1 MAKKQLKFEE
11 SDFEAQGFKDLK
23 VEFPL
28 TLRSKCCKHWF
39 RYSND
44 GRFEMIDMRHNRMS
58 LSFGRY
64 ASQLHQLYNEENFYL
79 KIVSQRLD
87 KITNDDFENKLVE
100 FYQSYDK
107 YLKGELFLTEDI
119 QINDSNEPK
128 EQNKKE
134 EEYPF

>member
-1 MAKKQLKFEE
+1 MAKKTRKFEE
-11 SDFEAQGFKDLK
+11 LDFENQQFKDLQ

-44 GRFEMIDMRHNRMS
+44 GRFEYIDMRHNRMS

-64 ASQLHQLYNEENFYL
+64 ANQLHQLYNEENFYL
-79 KIVSQRLD
+79 KILSQRLE
-87 KITNDDFENKLVE
+87 KITNEDFENKLVE

-107 YLKGELFLTEDI
+107 YLKGKLFLTEEI
-119 QINDSNEPK
+119 IIKDSNEPK
-128 EQNKKE
+128 QKE
-134 EEYPF
+134 EDEHPF

>member
-1 MAKKQLKFEE
+1 MARKKLKFEE
-11 SDFEAQGFKDLK
+11 SDFEKQGFKDLI

-28 TLRSKCCKHWF
+28 TLRSKCGKHYF

-64 ASQLHQLYNEENFYL
+64 ASQLHQLYNEEHFFL
-79 KIVSQRLD
+79 KVVQQRLD
-87 KITNDDFENKLVE
+87 KISNEDFENKLVE
-100 FYQSYDK
+100 YYSAYDK

-119 QINDSNEPK
+119 QIE
-128 EQNKKE
+128 NKHGHEKTE
-134 EEYPF
+134 EHPF

>member
-11 SDFEAQGFKDLK
+11 SEFEAQGFKDLK

-28 TLRSKCCKHWF
+28 TIRSKCGKHWF

-44 GRFEMIDMRHNRMS
+44 GRFEMIDMRFNRMS

-64 ASQLHQLYNEENFYL
+64 ASQLHQLYNEENFFL
-79 KIVSQRLD
+79 KVLQQRMD
-87 KITNDDFENKLVE
+87 RITNDEFENKLVE

-128 EQNKKE
+128 EKT